1 MKTIIILLFAV
12 VAITTTLELPSNFK
26 LCKRSDPKALECIGN
41 AARDA
46 VILMAKGL
54 KDFKIL
60 PIEPLAIN
68 SVKIGETQ
76 GSVSLKQEYRNVKL
90 HGLTK
95 GLQVYNYQI
104 DWDNLIFKSK
114 SFNPQVDFVADY
126 TLEGKILL
134 LPIQGEGR
142 CNLTMYNMTTT
153 NEIRFEKFQK
163 DGETYLRAI
172 KYLVKLT
179 PKHITLHFDNLLS
192 GNTFL
197 GEEINKFINMNADVL
212 FKELQAAYEETFGL
226 VFTKITNDIF
236 TRVPMN
242 KIFM

>member
-1 MKTIIILLFAV
+1 MLHNWNILL
-12 VAITTTLELPSNFK
+12 SSSSFK
-26 LCKRSDPKALECIGN
+26 LCKRSDPKVLECIAN

-46 VILMAKGL
+46 VISLAEGL

-60 PIEPLAIN
+60 PIEPLTIN

-76 GSVSLKQEYRNVKL
+76 GSVSLKQEYQNVKL

-95 GLQVYNYQI
+95 GLQIYNYQI
-104 DWDNLIFKSK
+104 DWDNLIFKSLA
-114 SFNPQVDFVADY
+114 FNPQVDFVADY
-126 TLEGKILL
+126 KIEGKILL

-142 CNLTMYNMTTT
+142 CNITMYNLTTT
-153 NEIRFEKFQK
+153 SDIRFEKFQK

-172 KYLVKLT
+172 KYLVTLT
-179 PKHITLHFDNLLS
+179 PKHITLHFDNIMS

-197 GEEINKFINMNADVL
+197 DEEINKFINTNADVL

-226 VFTKITNDIF
+226 IFTKITNDIF